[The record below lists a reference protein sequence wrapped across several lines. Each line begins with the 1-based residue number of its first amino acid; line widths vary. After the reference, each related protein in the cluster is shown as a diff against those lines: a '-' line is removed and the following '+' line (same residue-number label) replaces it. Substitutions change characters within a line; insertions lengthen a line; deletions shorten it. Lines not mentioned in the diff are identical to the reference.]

1 MEQNKLLTTKKIT
14 YCAIFTAL
22 ITIGAFIQIPVP
34 FMDYFTLQ
42 FFFVLLAE
50 ILLGSKLGALAV
62 LLYVVI
68 GLLGLPIFAA
78 GGGLAYIVRPSFG
91 YLIGF
96 IAGAYVTGII
106 CEKTNEIAA
115 KKYVLAVLSGLLA
128 TYMIGL
134 GYKYIILN
142 YYTGTPITWKL
153 VLLSCFPLDLPGDL
167 FLSFLAVGTGIRF
180 EKIFKKRRI
189 QC

>member
-42 FFFVLLAE
+42 FFFVLLAG

-128 TYMIGL
+128 TY
-134 GYKYIILN
+134 IILN

-189 QC
+189 

>member
-42 FFFVLLAE
+42 FFFVLLAG

-96 IAGAYVTGII
+96 IA
-106 CEKTNEIAA
+106 KTNEIAA

>member
-1 MEQNKLLTTKKIT
+1 MCNFYGSNYNRSIYTDSGTFHGLF
-14 YCAIFTAL
+14 Y
-22 ITIGAFIQIPVP
+22 ITI
-34 FMDYFTLQ
+34 
-42 FFFVLLAE
+42 FFVLLAG

-115 KKYVLAVLSGLLA
+115 KNMFWQY
-128 TYMIGL
+128 
-134 GYKYIILN
+134 
-142 YYTGTPITWKL
+142 
-153 VLLSCFPLDLPGDL
+153 
-167 FLSFLAVGTGIRF
+167 
-180 EKIFKKRRI
+180 
-189 QC
+189 

>member
-1 MEQNKLLTTKKIT
+1 
-14 YCAIFTAL
+14 
-22 ITIGAFIQIPVP
+22 
-34 FMDYFTLQ
+34 MDYFTLQ
-42 FFFVLLAE
+42 FFFVLLAG

-134 GYKYIILN
+134 GYKIYHFE
-142 YYTGTPITWKL
+142 
-153 VLLSCFPLDLPGDL
+153 LLYWNFNNLET
-167 FLSFLAVGTGIRF
+167 SFALMFSFRF
-180 EKIFKKRRI
+180 TR
-189 QC
+189 

>member
-1 MEQNKLLTTKKIT
+1 MCNFYGSNYNRSIYTDSGTFHGLF
-14 YCAIFTAL
+14 Y
-22 ITIGAFIQIPVP
+22 ITIFLCFASWNFIR
-34 FMDYFTLQ
+34 L
-42 FFFVLLAE
+42 
-50 ILLGSKLGALAV
+50 K

>member
-42 FFFVLLAE
+42 FFFVLLAG

-78 GGGLAYIVRPSFG
+78 GGGLAYIVRPS
-91 YLIGF
+91 
-96 IAGAYVTGII
+96 YVTGII

>member
-42 FFFVLLAE
+42 FFFVLLAG

-96 IAGAYVTGII
+96 MVGAYAVGR
-106 CEKTNEIAA
+106 IAETMET
-115 KKYVLAVLSGLLA
+115 LSFKRLLA
-128 TYMIGL
+128 GSILNLFIVYGL
-134 GYKYIILN
+134 GMIYLYFIMNLYLGKPIGVEAVII
-142 YYTGTPITWKL
+142 T
-153 VLLSCFPLDLPGDL
+153 CFLIP
-167 FLSFLAVGTGIRF
+167 VGPSLG
-180 EKIFKKRRI
+180 KRIVKELHR
-189 QC
+189 